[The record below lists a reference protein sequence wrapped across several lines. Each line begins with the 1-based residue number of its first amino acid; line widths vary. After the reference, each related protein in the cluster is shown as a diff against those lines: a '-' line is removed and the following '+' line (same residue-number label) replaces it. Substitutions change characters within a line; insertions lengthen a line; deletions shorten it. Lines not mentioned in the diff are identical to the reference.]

1 MDSSLVPQVS
11 VADAVAKVGD
21 GALLLDVRELH
32 EWNAGHAPD
41 ALHIPLGELPLRIGA
56 LDRLRP
62 IVVICRSGRRSDD
75 AAGAL
80 KSVGF
85 DAYNITGGMQ
95 AWQGAGHEVVTPAGA
110 PGSVA

>member
-1 MDSSLVPQVS
+1 
-11 VADAVAKVGD
+11 
-21 GALLLDVRELH
+21 
-32 EWNAGHAPD
+32 
-41 ALHIPLGELPLRIGA
+41 
-56 LDRLRP
+56 
-62 IVVICRSGRRSDD
+62 VVICRSGRRSDD

-80 KSVGF
+80 MSIGF

>member
-11 VADAVAKVGD
+11 VADSVAKVGD

-41 ALHIPLGELPLRIGA
+41 ALHIPL
-56 LDRLRP
+56 DRLRP

-80 KSVGF
+80 MSVGF
-85 DAYNITGGMQ
+85 DAYNVTGGMQ
-95 AWQGAGHEVVTPAGA
+95 AWQGAVHEVVTPSGA